1 MSHSFTTHEK
11 SIRKQWLVVSV
22 IAILAWPLIWLGFMS
37 FISMKQPVPS
47 EVFWICFM
55 VTAITTAIF
64 YALYRCT
71 YVKPGIKFLT
81 FALIVGPLLKLKATF
96 DALKAG
102 HDPVTLIALVLN
114 LGFYVWWYVLSL
126 QMRKMNKRIN

>member
-1 MSHSFTTHEK
+1 
-11 SIRKQWLVVSV
+11 
-22 IAILAWPLIWLGFMS
+22 
-37 FISMKQPVPS
+37 
-47 EVFWICFM
+47 M
-55 VTAITTAIF
+55 VTLITAAIF

-71 YVKPGIKFLT
+71 YVKPGVKFLT

-102 HDPVTLIALVLN
+102 HDLVTLFALAVN

-126 QMRKMNKRIN
+126 QMRKMNKRIG